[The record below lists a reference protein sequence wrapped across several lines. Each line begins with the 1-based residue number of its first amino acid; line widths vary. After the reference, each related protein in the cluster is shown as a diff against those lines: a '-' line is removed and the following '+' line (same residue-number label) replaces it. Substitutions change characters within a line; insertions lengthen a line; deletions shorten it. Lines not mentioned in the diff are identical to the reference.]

1 MPQQGVAHTP
11 YQHPNVGL
19 RNPRT
24 AIKLFG
30 YSILPTYK
38 AADMDDAKLIE
49 LIKERNQDAMVT
61 LHTRYADLVY
71 SIGFRVL
78 NDGSTAEECVQDTFM
93 RVWQSTAQY
102 DSSRG
107 TLVAW
112 LVGIARNIA
121 IDRLRQRGR
130 QILIE
135 DRKSLEDS
143 EHMVGLSLPDEWR
156 DRDRLEALRLVM
168 RSLPNDQ
175 YDVLHLSYYG
185 GLSQSE
191 IADHLGIPLGTV
203 KTRMRLG
210 LQKLREAWGR

>member
-1 MPQQGVAHTP
+1 
-11 YQHPNVGL
+11 
-19 RNPRT
+19 
-24 AIKLFG
+24 
-30 YSILPTYK
+30 
-38 AADMDDAKLIE
+38 MDDAKLIE
-49 LIKERNQDAMVT
+49 LIMGRNQDAMVT
-61 LHTRYADLVY
+61 LHTRYANLVY
-71 SIGFRVL
+71 SIGYRVL
-78 NDGSTAEECVQDTFM
+78 NDGSAAEECVQDTFM

-102 DSSRG
+102 DPARG

-112 LVGIARNIA
+112 VVGIARNIA

-130 QILIE
+130 QIVVE
-135 DRKSLEDS
+135 DRKALEDS
-143 EHMVGLSLPDEWR
+143 EPMVGLRLPDDWH

-168 RSLPNDQ
+168 RSLPNEQ

-210 LQKLREAWGR
+210 LQKLREAWGV